1 MESTIEFNF
10 KDDGKKG
17 RFTAHEG
24 SKIAGD
30 MHFTWAGP
38 NKLIID
44 HTEVSPD
51 FAGRGIGKLLLMEV
65 VKMAREKK
73 IKILPL
79 CPFAKSV
86 FEKTPE
92 INDTLF

>member
-1 MESTIEFNF
+1 MESTIEFSIH
-10 KDDGKKG
+10 DDGKKG
-17 RFTAHEG
+17 SFTALEE
-24 SKIAGD
+24 SKVAGV
-30 MHFTWAGP
+30 MHYTWAGP
-38 NKLIID
+38 DKLIVD
-44 HTEVSPD
+44 HTEVNPD
-51 FAGRGIGKLLLMEV
+51 FAGRGIGKLLLMEI

-86 FEKTPE
+86 FEKNAE

>member
-1 MESTIEFNF
+1 MTLIIEENGH
-10 KDDGKKG
+10 KGKSVATENG
-17 RFTAHEG
+17 QL
-24 SKIAGD
+24 AGE
-30 MHFTWAGP
+30 MHYTWAGP
-38 NKLIID
+38 GKLIID
-44 HTEVSPD
+44 HTEVNPD
-51 FAGRGIGKLLLMEV
+51 FAGRGIGKLLLMEL

-86 FEKTPE
+86 FEKNPE